1 MQNCDNNQSSDFE
14 GIILILYFV
23 SVVHPE
29 IHKLFTGNL
38 NTWKWEGFVV
48 FMMEEES
55 DCVTC
60 TRFP

>member
-38 NTWKWEGFVV
+38 NTWK
-48 FMMEEES
+48 
-55 DCVTC
+55 
-60 TRFP
+60 